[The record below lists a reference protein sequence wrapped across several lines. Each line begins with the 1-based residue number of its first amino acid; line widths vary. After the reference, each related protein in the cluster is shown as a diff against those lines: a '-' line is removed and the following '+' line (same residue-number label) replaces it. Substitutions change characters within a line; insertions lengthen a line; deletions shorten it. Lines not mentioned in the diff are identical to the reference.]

1 MTMTTDITKAL
12 QTMQDT
18 VLPPLT
24 HHATID
30 RPSLVILYS
39 TALLFAFSLSATH
52 SVKYYFVIYL
62 GGKLSD
68 VVYTFMIFSFVGC
81 LAPFVA
87 SVTMTKTNPR
97 YTYRPLF
104 VMCSLIAIV
113 SVSNG
118 KGNRHTPGICVCVVC
133 VRAGFGTIPI
143 EKNANFCY
151 LCNMVL
157 QYDTILQYFGI
168 LQNLLVLHVV
178 IILQFVLCCVVLCC
192 VCACVRCVFTTV
204 LIRNDRKEEEE
215 IHRGGGF
222 IVRVSQ
228 AFTVGSCSIAH
239 PGFSLVAL
247 GPII

>member
-1 MTMTTDITKAL
+1 MTRTTDITKAL

-87 SVTMTKTNPR
+87 SFAMTKLNPR

-104 VMCSLIAIV
+104 VMCSLIAII
-113 SVSNG
+113 SVSN
-118 KGNRHTPGICVCVVC
+118 
-133 VRAGFGTIPI
+133 
-143 EKNANFCY
+143 E
-151 LCNMVL
+151 
-157 QYDTILQYFGI
+157 
-168 LQNLLVLHVV
+168 
-178 IILQFVLCCVVLCC
+178 
-192 VCACVRCVFTTV
+192 
-204 LIRNDRKEEEE
+204 
-215 IHRGGGF
+215 
-222 IVRVSQ
+222 
-228 AFTVGSCSIAH
+228 
-239 PGFSLVAL
+239 
-247 GPII
+247 